1 MFWNCSCWDLPII
14 QLTQPWRSL
23 AMQYMAITRLSLT
36 DFRNHTAISLQPT
49 SQFVALYGANGAGK
63 TNILEAISLLVP
75 GRGLRRAGLSEM
87 ARTGGNGGFAVNA
100 EIGDVMLGT
109 GVDVDAPER
118 RKVRINGA
126 NATINGLAE
135 WLSII
140 WLTPS
145 MDRLFADGASAR
157 RRFLDRLVL
166 ALEPTH
172 AQASNRYE
180 KAVQQRNKLL
190 GGDSMPDPVWL
201 DALEAQ
207 MADSGAAII
216 QARQRMMKALV
227 VQLDA
232 APAGPF
238 AVPDIRLDAE
248 TQPNSEVLRSIWK
261 TSRRRDAGAGR
272 TLEGPHRVDLVVH
285 NRSNGQAADRCS
297 TGEQKAL
304 LLSLILA
311 HAALVAMQRG
321 TPPILLLDEVAAHLD
336 PPRRAALFERLAAT
350 GAQVWMTGT
359 EAALFNEIGPTAE
372 LIAVGA

>member
-1 MFWNCSCWDLPII
+1 MPL
-14 QLTQPWRSL
+14 
-23 AMQYMAITRLSLT
+23 MAITRLALT
-36 DFRNHTAISLQPT
+36 DFRNHAALSLQPAT
-49 SQFVALYGANGAGK
+49 QFIALHGVNGAGK

-87 ARTGGNGGFAVNA
+87 VRSDGAGGFAVTG
-100 EIGDVMLGT
+100 EIGDVILGT
-109 GVDVDAPER
+109 GVEADAPER

-126 NATINGLAE
+126 NAAINGLAE
-135 WLSII
+135 WLSVI

-145 MDRLFADGASAR
+145 MDRLFADGAAAR

-166 ALEPTH
+166 AVEPMH
-172 AQASNRYE
+172 ARQSSRYE

-190 GGDSMPDPVWL
+190 SSDSAPDPMWL

-207 MADSGAAII
+207 MAESGAAIAE
-216 QARQRMMKALV
+216 ARQRMMTTLIT
-227 VQLDA
+227 QLDD

-238 AVPDIRLDAE
+238 AVPDIKLDIEAAQSE
-248 TQPNSEVLRSIWK
+248 TELRDMWK
-261 TSRRRDAGAGR
+261 KSRRRDAGAGR
-272 TLEGPHRVDLVVH
+272 TLIGPHRADLLVH
-285 NRSNGQAADRCS
+285 NRSNGQAAVRSS

-311 HAALVAMQRG
+311 HAALVADQRG
-321 TPPILLLDEVAAHLD
+321 TAPILLLDEVAAHLD
-336 PPRRAALFERLAAT
+336 PTRRAALFERLAAT

-359 EAALFNEIGPTAE
+359 EAALFDGIGPTAE

>member
-1 MFWNCSCWDLPII
+1 MRACI
-14 QLTQPWRSL
+14 
-23 AMQYMAITRLSLT
+23 AMRDMAISCLSLT
-36 DFRNHTAISLQPT
+36 DFRNHGALRLQPT
-49 SQFVALYGANGAGK
+49 ASFVALHGPNGAGK

-75 GRGLRRAGLSEM
+75 GRGLRRAALDEM
-87 ARTGGNGGFAVNA
+87 ACSSGGGGFAVTA

-109 GVDVDAPER
+109 GTDAGAPDR

-135 WLSII
+135 WLSVI

-145 MDRLFADGASAR
+145 MDRLFADGAAAR

-166 ALEPTH
+166 ALEPMH
-172 AQASNRYE
+172 AKTSNRYE

-190 GGDSMPDPVWL
+190 GGDGAPDPIWL

-207 MADSGAAII
+207 MAESGAAIAE
-216 QARQRMMKALV
+216 ARQRMLTALIAE
-227 VQLDA
+227 LGT

-238 AVPDIRLDAE
+238 AVPDIKLDVEVTLSEAE
-248 TQPNSEVLRSIWK
+248 LRDLWRK
-261 TSRRRDAGAGR
+261 SRRRDAGAGR
-272 TLEGPHRVDLVVH
+272 TLIGPHRVDILVN
-285 NRSNGQAADRCS
+285 NRANGQAADRSS

-311 HAALVAMQRG
+311 HAALVADQRG

-336 PPRRAALFERLAAT
+336 PARRAALFERLAAT

-359 EAALFNEIGPTAE
+359 EAALFDGIGEAAQ
-372 LIAVGA
+372 LVGVGDR